1 MAKSRKRQQW
11 VPPKEEALQSPT
23 FGPSELIGLL
33 TGTALINRVISGTKS
48 VLKTSAIRLK
58 QLPSKD
64 TAKSWYR
71 YHDIPHKGKPATKSL
86 GGSPSR
92 PPFNNKKGSPVWR
105 TPEITKMR
113 IEAIQKL
120 GGKKPPKMG
129 VPPVKDHSTKT
140 YSNVKFWK
148 SFKDLLTPEQR
159 ALASKAQQERK
170 KLDSNRS
177 PFEFLHEM
185 APFRRVD
192 KTPDAV
198 TRSLRKRL
206 YTDTT
211 KTQKEML
218 KKGYEEHLG
227 GRTLQ
232 PKLPKLPSARDTT
245 IVPKKAAEKAK
256 REHEINERRGYGGG
270 LWQRYADEPRSPKD
284 IIDTDWWKDF

>member
-11 VPPKEEALQSPT
+11 VPPTAKEEAMQSPT
-23 FGPSELIGLL
+23 FGPSDLIGLL
-33 TGTALINRVISGTKS
+33 TGTALINRAISGTKSVAKS

-58 QLPSKD
+58 QLPRQD
-64 TAKSWYR
+64 TVKSWYR
-71 YHDIPHKGKPATKSL
+71 YYDITHKGKPATQSGGGYLPATKSL
-86 GGSPSR
+86 GVSKQDYSKFTGWKR
-92 PPFNNKKGSPVWR
+92 AG
-105 TPEITKMR
+105 
-113 IEAIQKL
+113 Q
-120 GGKKPPKMG
+120 
-129 VPPVKDHSTKT
+129 KDHDKKSGGEAVTF
-140 YSNVKFWK
+140 SK
-148 SFKDLLTPEQR
+148 SFKDLLTPGQR

-170 KLDSNRS
+170 KLDSNRAIW
-177 PFEFLHEM
+177 HEIGERI
-185 APFRRVD
+185 RRGD

>member
-11 VPPKEEALQSPT
+11 VPPTAKEEALQSPT

-58 QLPSKD
+58 QLPRQD
-64 TAKSWYR
+64 TEKTYSR
-71 YHDIPHKGKPATKSL
+71 ILDIPHKDKPATLGWKRAGPKDFGSTHDKKS
-86 GGSPSR
+86 GG
-92 PPFNNKKGSPVWR
+92 
-105 TPEITKMR
+105 
-113 IEAIQKL
+113 EA
-120 GGKKPPKMG
+120 
-129 VPPVKDHSTKT
+129 VTFS
-140 YSNVKFWK
+140 K
-148 SFKDLLTPEQR
+148 SVKDLLTPGQR

-170 KLDSNRS
+170 KLDSNRAIW
-177 PFEFLHEM
+177 HEIGERI
-185 APFRRVD
+185 RRGD

-198 TRSLRKRL
+198 TRSHRKRL
-206 YTDTT
+206 YTDTP

-284 IIDTDWWKDF
+284 IIDTEWGKDF